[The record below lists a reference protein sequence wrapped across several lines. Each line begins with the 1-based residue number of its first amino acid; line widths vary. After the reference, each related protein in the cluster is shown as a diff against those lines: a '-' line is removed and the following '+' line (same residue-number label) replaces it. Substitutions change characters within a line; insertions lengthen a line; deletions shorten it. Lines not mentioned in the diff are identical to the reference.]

1 MAKWAQLGTFYPFA
15 RFHYGIHSPENEPY
29 KQPEPYASIIRR
41 TMFDRYQYSRQL
53 YTCLFD
59 MSNNGGSCFSPLFYS
74 FPNDTKLYEQYE
86 SSFIFA
92 NAIKVTPNLLEN
104 SQSIPAYFPYAN
116 GKWVSL
122 VNTREIL
129 AGNTSYTLDTT
140 GYSTPA
146 HLMPGKIISFQNNSD
161 ASINN
166 IHQLINGSITVL
178 VNPDD
183 NDFAQ
188 GSIFLD

>member
-1 MAKWAQLGTFYPFA
+1 LLAKWAQLGTFYPFA
-15 RFHYGIHSPENEPY
+15 RFHYDIHSPENEPFR
-29 KQPEPYASIIRR
+29 QPEPYASIIRR

-59 MSNNGGSCFSPLFYS
+59 MSNNGGSCFSPLFYT
-74 FPNDTKLYEQYE
+74 FPNDTKLYEEYE

-92 NAIKVTPNLLEN
+92 NTIKVTPNLLEN
-104 SQSIPAYFPYAN
+104 TQSVTGYFPNAN

-129 AGNTSYTLDTT
+129 AGNATYELDTT
-140 GYSTPA
+140 GFSTLA

-161 ASINN
+161 GSINN
-166 IHQLINGSITVL
+166 IH
-178 VNPDD
+178 
-183 NDFAQ
+183 
-188 GSIFLD
+188 